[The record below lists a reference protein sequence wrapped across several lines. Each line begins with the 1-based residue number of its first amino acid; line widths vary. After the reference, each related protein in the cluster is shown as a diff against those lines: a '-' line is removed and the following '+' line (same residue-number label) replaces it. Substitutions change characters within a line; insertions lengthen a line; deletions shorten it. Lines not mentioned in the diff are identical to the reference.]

1 MKYSYAIL
9 AVVALV
15 SLILLAACQS
25 GDRSAAGIQAPATTV
40 PAATATP
47 APATTPAPTTTTA
60 PTSEPATATAP
71 VHFSSFDATKY
82 ENVWVQAIEE
92 IEHDGRSLLRV
103 SYPVTEHEAINARM
117 KADTQEF
124 IDEWRAIATETE
136 ASYQEYKKET
146 GKEAATFVT
155 HYRQHFD
162 VSIANENVI
171 FFDVV
176 RSIYTGGTG
185 ISFVVGFIFDRG
197 TGAELT
203 IPDFFVDDSYLER
216 LSSLSR
222 EALGERI
229 SKEELASDPE
239 WVESGTAPTVENFD
253 NIFLPGDG
261 TILVRFDK
269 YQVAAGVEGVVEV
282 ELPLASFADLLKPE
296 IRELL
301 GLEDETGAPGETVA
315 GVAESELAENDG
327 RSTLFVSY
335 PLTDKQSI
343 NKRIEEITQHFIDE
357 FHETAAE
364 IEKAFQDHKKET
376 GREAASFVTHYRQ
389 DHEVSVANENVL
401 FLALTRSINTG
412 GSGNTLVSSYTFDLH
427 QGNEISIPALFVD
440 DSYLQRL
447 SDLTREAL
455 AERLRNQIAERE
467 PDADD
472 DRKEALFESE
482 TWMFETGTEPTA
494 ENFDFIVF
502 RDDGTFLVRFDKY
515 QVASGVEGVVELE
528 LPVAAIADLLKPEVR
543 GLLGIE
549 NGTTS
554 QQSRIAQTV
563 GRLAHSTLSTPAR
576 WTISHAAALQNFS
589 GLSLLNFGRSVQA
602 ESPAQ
607 DEVNCREVACVA
619 LTFDDGPS
627 FYTEGLLDTLK
638 EHNVKAT
645 FFVLGT
651 QVRIQSETVQRMF
664 REGHQIGNH
673 TWDHPNLTRMSDD
686 QIREQLQQ
694 TDNLIAQII
703 GESTPFMRPPYGA
716 YNDNVLAASGLPIIF
731 WSVDPLDW
739 KDRDAATVA
748 ARIVDAPAGA
758 IILSHDIHKS
768 TVDAVPAI
776 IAALKS
782 RGIHMVT
789 VTKLFEPQTLHAR
802 NVYIRQNDSPSQ

>member
-1 MKYSYAIL
+1 MKYPHVVLSVSIL
-9 AVVALV
+9 ISSVV
-15 SLILLAACQS
+15 LAACLS
-25 GDRSAAGIQAPATTV
+25 GNMLEVESEAPATT
-40 PAATATP
+40 
-47 APATTPAPTTTTA
+47 APEATTTEPESETGPAH
-60 PTSEPATATAP
+60 S
-71 VHFSSFDATKY
+71 SSFDATKY
-82 ENVWVQAIEE
+82 ENVWVHAIEE
-92 IEHDGRSLLRV
+92 KEHEGRSLLRV
-103 SYPVTEHEAINARM
+103 SYPITEQDAINARM
-117 KADTQEF
+117 EAITQEF
-124 IDEWRAIATETE
+124 IDEWRTVATETE
-136 ASYQEYKKET
+136 ASYQKYKEET
-146 GKEAATFVT
+146 GREAATFIT

-162 VSIANENVI
+162 VSIANENLI
-171 FFDVV
+171 FFDIV
-176 RSIYTGGTG
+176 RSIHTGGTG
-185 ISFVVGFIFDRG
+185 NSFVVGYIFDRR

-203 IPDFFVDDSYLER
+203 IPDFFLDDSYLER
-216 LSSLSR
+216 LSSLTR
-222 EALGERI
+222 EALGESI
-229 SKEELASDPE
+229 GKEELASDPE

-282 ELPLASFADLLKPE
+282 ALPLASVADLLKPE
-296 IRELL
+296 IRKLL

-327 RSTLFVSY
+327 RSTLYVSY
-335 PLTDKQSI
+335 PVTDKQSI

-389 DHEVSVANENVL
+389 DHEASVANKKVL

-412 GSGNTLVSSYTFDLH
+412 GSGNTLVSSYTFELH
-427 QGNEISIPALFVD
+427 QGNEITIPDLFVD

-472 DRKEALFESE
+472 DRKESLFESAKW
-482 TWMFETGTEPTA
+482 TFETGTEPTA

-502 RDDGTFLVRFDKY
+502 GDNGTFLVRFDKY
-515 QVASGVEGVVELE
+515 QVASGVDGVVELE
-528 LPVAAIADLLKPEVR
+528 LSVAAIADLLKPEVR
-543 GLLGIE
+543 DLLGIE

-576 WTISHAAALQNFS
+576 WTISQAAALRNFS
-589 GLSLLNFGRSVQA
+589 GLSLLNFGQPVQA
-602 ESPAQ
+602 ESPVQ

-776 IAALKS
+776 ITALKS

-789 VTKLFEPQTLHAR
+789 VTKLFEPQTLHAQ